1 MRFGRERGKL
11 PVFRHGDVQM
21 IAKASLRHRKGS
33 AQKARLVA
41 DMIRGKR
48 VEEAL
53 SILKFSSKSA
63 AEDMLKLLNSAV
75 ANAEQNPELRDV
87 DNLYISRI
95 TVDGGP
101 MMKRIQA
108 RAMGRAFRILKRSSH
123 INLQLDEKREVS
135 A

>member
-1 MRFGRERGKL
+1 
-11 PVFRHGDVQM
+11 M
-21 IAKASLRHRKGS
+21 IAKASMKFRKGS

-53 SILKFSSKSA
+53 SILKFSRKSA
-63 AEDMLKLLNSAV
+63 AKDIFKLLGSAV

-87 DNLYISRI
+87 DNLFIARI

-101 MMKRIQA
+101 MMKRIQP
-108 RAMGRAFRILKRSSH
+108 RAMGRAFQILKRSSH
-123 INLQLDEKREVS
+123 ISLQLEEKLE
-135 A
+135 ADA

>member
-1 MRFGRERGKL
+1 
-11 PVFRHGDVQM
+11 M
-21 IAKASLRHRKGS
+21 IAKASMRHRKGA

-53 SILKFSSKSA
+53 SILRFSRKYA
-63 AEDMLKLLNSAV
+63 ARDIARLLNSAV

-101 MMKRIQA
+101 MMKRIQP

-123 INLQLDEKREVS
+123 INLQLDEKREVD

>member
-1 MRFGRERGKL
+1 
-11 PVFRHGDVQM
+11 M
-21 IAKASLRHRKGS
+21 IAKASMKYRKGS

-48 VEEAL
+48 VEEAMTILRL
-53 SILKFSSKSA
+53 SRKTA
-63 AEDMLKLLNSAV
+63 ARDMTRLLNSAV

-87 DNLYISRI
+87 DNLFISRI

-101 MMKRIQA
+101 VMKRIQP
-108 RAMGRAFRILKRSSH
+108 RAMGRAFRIIKRTSH
-123 INLQLDEKREVS
+123 ISLQLEEKRETG

>member
-1 MRFGRERGKL
+1 
-11 PVFRHGDVQM
+11 M
-21 IAKASLRHRKGS
+21 IAKASMKYRRGS

-53 SILKFSSKSA
+53 SILRFSQKNA
-63 AEDMLKLLNSAV
+63 AKDLAKLLNSAV

-87 DNLYISRI
+87 DNLFISRI
-95 TVDGGP
+95 TVDVGP
-101 MMKRIQA
+101 SMKRIQP
-108 RAMGRAFRILKRSSH
+108 RAMGRAFRIIKRSSH
-123 INLQLDEKREVS
+123 INLQLDEKRETG

>member
-1 MRFGRERGKL
+1 
-11 PVFRHGDVQM
+11 M
-21 IAKASLRHRKGS
+21 IAKASMKYRKGS

-41 DMIRGKR
+41 DMMRGKR

-53 SILKFSSKSA
+53 SILKFSRKSA
-63 AEDMLKLLNSAV
+63 ADDMLKLLNSAV

-101 MMKRIQA
+101 MMKRIQP